1 MYDARTIAK
10 VFRFQ
15 QDASI
20 AYEDFIADK
29 SNAIASVNLLRM
41 TIEMRNGDLLHFI
54 SMRSE
59 HDKMKVMG
67 MQFNSIECKFD
78 VEPEVQQYLR
88 SRLRSPHGD
97 VDPDIIITGE

>member
-10 VFRFQ
+10 VFRVQ
-15 QDASI
+15 QDVDI
-20 AYEDFIADK
+20 AFDDFIADESK
-29 SNAIASVNLLRM
+29 DIASVNIMRH
-41 TIEMRNGDLLHFI
+41 TIEMRNGDLIYFI

-59 HDKMKVMG
+59 RDKHRVTG
-67 MQFNSIECKFD
+67 MQFNRIECTPNVD
-78 VEPEVQQYLR
+78 SEVQQYLR